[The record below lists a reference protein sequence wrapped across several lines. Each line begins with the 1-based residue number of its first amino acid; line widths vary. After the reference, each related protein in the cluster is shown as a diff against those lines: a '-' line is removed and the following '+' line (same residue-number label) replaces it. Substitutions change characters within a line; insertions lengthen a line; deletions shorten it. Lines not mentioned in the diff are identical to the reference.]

1 MKEWK
6 SRIGVDPPVQ
16 FFAEV
21 IAYLNKAFPG
31 ARLNRET
38 VRQLRP
44 YLVSQWRLGQN
55 ASKAASAT
63 CSCDGINIVPSPASQ
78 VDLPRRAALAPKG
91 AKREDVFGLEDLR
104 EPGAL
109 PRIRVQ
115 AEIAQRQYEHYKNDF
130 DALQAQAAAEGTGKA
145 SKKVAALVERTNQ
158 DMLKWAAKAN
168 ELRAQVDTLAASAPW
183 TQSEGARAV
192 EVRPRK
198 TGARKRSVRVQ
209 VPAAAPAS
217 AEPQRAAALKK
228 KPCKDC
234 ASKPALPP
242 GNAMTSDGMLDDLV
256 REFAES
262 AAQDIEG
269 KR

>member
-38 VRQLRP
+38 VRLLRP

-55 ASKAASAT
+55 AAKAAAAT
-63 CSCDGINIVPSPASQ
+63 CSCDGLTIVPSPASQ
-78 VDLPRRAALAPKG
+78 VDLPRRAALAPSG

-115 AEIAQRQYEHYKNDF
+115 AEIAQRQYEHYKNEL
-130 DALQAQAAAEGTGKA
+130 DALQAQAAEGAGKA
-145 SKKVAALVERTNQ
+145 SKKVASLVERTNR

-183 TQSEGARAV
+183 TQREGARAV
-192 EVRPRK
+192 EGRPRRAG
-198 TGARKRSVRVQ
+198 TRK
-209 VPAAAPAS
+209 PAARAKAPV
-217 AEPQRAAALKK
+217 ETAAAVESPIQPVPKK
-228 KPCKDC
+228 KPCRDC
-234 ASKPALPP
+234 APKPAAPP
-242 GNAMTSDGMLDDLV
+242 ENAMNPDAMLDELV

-262 AAQDIEG
+262 AAHDIEG
-269 KR
+269 KQ

>member
-21 IAYLNKAFPG
+21 IAYLNKAFPE

-55 ASKAASAT
+55 AAKAAAAT
-63 CSCDGINIVPSPASQ
+63 CSCDGSRIVPSPASQ
-78 VDLPRRAALAPKG
+78 IELPRRAALAPKG
-91 AKREDVFGLEDLR
+91 ATREDVFGLEDLR

-115 AEIAQRQYEHYKNDF
+115 AEIAQRQYEHYKTEL
-130 DALQAQAAAEGTGKA
+130 DALQTQTTPEGTGKA
-145 SKKVAALVERTNQ
+145 SKKISGLVERTNRE
-158 DMLKWAAKAN
+158 MRKWATKAN
-168 ELRAQVDTLAASAPW
+168 ELRGQVDTLAASAPW
-183 TQSEGARAV
+183 TQSEEARAV
-192 EVRPRK
+192 APRPRRAAPRK
-198 TGARKRSVRVQ
+198 SAARVSAPVEA
-209 VPAAAPAS
+209 PAAAAPPS
-217 AEPQRAAALKK
+217 QAAKK

-234 ASKPALPP
+234 APKPASPP
-242 GNAMTSDGMLDDLV
+242 ESAMPPDATLDDLV
-256 REFAES
+256 REFSES
-262 AAQDIEG
+262 AAQDLEG

>member
-1 MKEWK
+1 MKEWT
-6 SRIGVDPPVQ
+6 SRIGIDPPVQ

-21 IAYLNKAFPG
+21 IAYLNKAFPE

-55 ASKAASAT
+55 AAKAAAAT
-63 CSCDGINIVPSPASQ
+63 CSCDGSRIVPSPASQ
-78 VDLPRRAALAPKG
+78 IELPRRAALAPKG

-115 AEIAQRQYEHYKNDF
+115 AEIAQRQFEHYKTEL
-130 DALQAQAAAEGTGKA
+130 DALQAQAAPEGTGKT
-145 SKKVAALVERTNQ
+145 SKKISGLVERANRE
-158 DMLKWAAKAN
+158 MRKWATKAT
-168 ELRAQVDTLAASAPW
+168 ELRGQVDSLAASAPW
-183 TQSEGARAV
+183 TQSE
-192 EVRPRK
+192 EVRATAPR
-198 TGARKRSVRVQ
+198 TRRTASRKRAARVHTP
-209 VPAAAPAS
+209 VEAPDAAAPPIETA
-217 AEPQRAAALKK
+217 KK

-234 ASKPALPP
+234 APKPAAAPES
-242 GNAMTSDGMLDDLV
+242 AMPSDGTLDDLV

-262 AAQDIEG
+262 AAQDLEG
-269 KR
+269 ER